1 MNRLHYLDLNE
12 PPMDAADKIV
22 CWGCLVAIVVCIFL
36 LATNTAQAEPIAVM
50 LQPSDRIVNP
60 SPYSSTIQPID
71 EVDPVRSVQKQCA
84 ASSGNV
90 ILWIGARSLYS
101 VERLHIMLDEA
112 HKCPQ
117 ITHVYV
123 YDEIGWTHEGLNMKL
138 HRAEIYQGVR
148 MVRAAGYKVLVTIL
162 PDVILRSDFDWDV
175 SQFDAIS
182 VDVYPGIRSTQ
193 PDLHGCFYTPINNYL
208 ANLAYCSAQKL
219 KGLGF
224 TGQLGYIYQAF
235 GIYGVPE
242 SQLKAD
248 LILQREAIDYAE
260 AMGFDAVLPFG
271 MYLGAAEQAK
281 EPIYPLGNTKFR
293 RLIQP

>member
-1 MNRLHYLDLNE
+1 MMPLERLYNHLGQPAWFWPVVIFTCLVGI
-12 PPMDAADKIV
+12 PLAMSAAD
-22 CWGCLVAIVVCIFL
+22 
-36 LATNTAQAEPIAVM
+36 AEPIAVM

-60 SPYSSTIQPID
+60 SPYSSTIQPVD
-71 EVDPVRSVQKQCA
+71 EADPVRSVQQQCA
-84 ASSGNV
+84 ASAGNV

-101 VERLHIMLDEA
+101 VERLRIMLDEA

-182 VDVYPGIRSTQ
+182 IDVYPGIRPTQ
-193 PDLHGCFYTPINNYL
+193 PDLHGCFFTAINNYL

-219 KGLGF
+219 RSLGF

-235 GIYGVPE
+235 GINGVPE

-271 MYLGAAEQAK
+271 MYMGAAEQAR